1 MTRDPD
7 FDSDLEALVEAGKLV
22 PSLPDVVR
30 ARALAR
36 ARATVAAEPFRSEQ
50 VAGPHRRVRTLALAA
65 SVAVAVAGA
74 SAWAALSLRGDRRGD
89 ARPPAAAPAVAPP
102 PIEASEASEAPKAPP
117 LPAVA
122 ALAPSTPAPRPH
134 RAVHSP
140 TARESYAAELALLK
154 RAQVAYAEGD
164 DPEALALVA
173 EHGRRFPSGRLAE
186 EREALRVRTLTRT
199 GRTEDARQAAA
210 AFAVRF
216 PRSVLL
222 PRSSK
227 TAP

>member
-1 MTRDPD
+1 MMRDPD
-7 FDSDLEALVEAGKLV
+7 FESDLEALVEAGKLV

-50 VAGPHRRVRTLALAA
+50 VPVPHRRALTIALAA
-65 SVAVAVAGA
+65 SVAVAVVGA
-74 SAWAALSLRGDRRGD
+74 SAWAALALRGDHKVD
-89 ARPPAAAPAVAPP
+89 AWPPAPPAVAAT
-102 PIEASEASEAPKAPP
+102 PIETSDPAEVPP
-117 LPAVA
+117 HPAVA
-122 ALAPSTPAPRPH
+122 ALAPSATKPRH
-134 RAVHSP
+134 AGRSP

-164 DPEALALVA
+164 YPEALALVA
-173 EHGRRFPSGRLAE
+173 EHGRRFPAGRLAE
-186 EREALRVRTLTRT
+186 DREALHVRTLTRT
-199 GRTEDARQAAA
+199 GRTDDARQAAA

-222 PRSSK
+222 RPAK